1 MKKPLLVCSLVLA
14 ILCFG
19 GNTRAVNAI
28 KIDVLYM
35 NHGPL
40 MDTLNK
46 MKDVFSS
53 YGDKLT
59 VSWHDFD
66 TEEGGQ
72 FMNKKG
78 IKQHVPLMIWIDDKP
93 NWTVGVKQI
102 TFSGFPSGSGPALF
116 QGKWTLEDLK
126 TALNQATAKK

>member
-1 MKKPLLVCSLVLA
+1 MKKTLFVCSLVLA
-14 ILCFG
+14 IFCFG
-19 GNTRAVNAI
+19 GSTQAANAI

-40 MDTLNK
+40 KDTLNK
-46 MKDVFSS
+46 MKAIFSG

-66 TEEGGQ
+66 TEEGEQ
-72 FMNKKG
+72 FMTQKG
-78 IKQHVPLMIWIDDKP
+78 IKQHVPLILWIDDKP
-93 NWTVGVKQI
+93 NWTVGIKQI
-102 TFSGFPSGSGPALF
+102 TFSGFPSGSGPAFF

-126 TALNQATAKK
+126 AALNQATAKK